1 MRTKLANWTFRF
13 AISLSLIVGALMHFC
28 ASSHGAT
35 VDRYWEF
42 SPYRVQLFIKLE
54 TSSIWREAI
63 GRTLPEVIDRR
74 AGVAMGPLWRLETAL
89 VDDLGTGDDNVQ
101 VAVTDEQLAE
111 LRRDFDKLITLVIRE
126 TPMGLEVSA
135 QEYDSL
141 VESWGPVVRS
151 TTADGSSVAELA
163 FATVHSAFAPMAKFR
178 VDRENPGQVEL
189 SFRGESLPQHSTASE
204 PVVKPGDIL
213 RPVLRRVDRT
223 GLPVEDGIQSTP
235 WTFFSVNETNEAKP
249 TESDNEAEPDETT
262 GGESE
267 TAEASKPADVAKLSD
282 ATIYSHTRF
291 PFSARQ
297 RGRVEQ
303 LALKVNV
310 ADADTRLRLHA
321 RDDSEVPLVGFKV
334 FTRNAGEEA
343 STLVGKTGRDGSIAI
358 PPGKSPIQIAFV
370 QSSGQWI
377 AKIPLVP
384 GADGVIEAPLVDDR
398 KRLEAE
404 ARLVGIREE
413 LIDMVARRN
422 ILAARARSK
431 IKAKDIEGAER
442 LIRELEDIPTATEF
456 EQQRIRQQERMVESS
471 DPRVQARISKLF
483 NDTRDVLAE
492 FMAPGLVQQLK
503 RELIASRTAQ
513 Q

>member
-1 MRTKLANWTFRF
+1 VTNILANQPARF
-13 AISLSLIVGALMHFC
+13 AISSLLLLSILLSAP
-28 ASSHGAT
+28 SQGAT

-42 SPYRVQLFIKLE
+42 SPYRVQLLIKLE
-54 TSSIWREAI
+54 TSSVWREKI
-63 GRTLPEVIDRR
+63 SRTLPAIIARR
-74 AGVAMGPLWRLETAL
+74 AGVAMGPLWRLETTLANEL
-89 VDDLGTGDDNVQ
+89 PSYDGEVQ
-101 VAVTDEQLAE
+101 LMLSDEQLVDA
-111 LRRDFDKLITLVIRE
+111 RRDFDKLFTLVIRE
-126 TPMGLEVSA
+126 TPLGLTVSA

-141 VESWGPVVRS
+141 LETWGPVVQF
-151 TTADGSSVAELA
+151 TTADGSSVGELA

-178 VDRENPGQVEL
+178 VDRESPGQVEL
-189 SFRGESLPQHSTASE
+189 SFRGESLPRHSTASE
-204 PVVKPGDIL
+204 PLVKPGDLL

-223 GLPVEDGIQSTP
+223 GLPVAGGIQSTP
-235 WTFFSVNETNEAKP
+235 WTFFSVNAPSDDSNDLAPGAETDEE
-249 TESDNEAEPDETT
+249 ESDEQLPVD
-262 GGESE
+262 
-267 TAEASKPADVAKLSD
+267 KLSD

-303 LALKVNV
+303 LAIVVNIGN
-310 ADADTRLRLHA
+310 ADTQLRLHA
-321 RDDSEVPLVGFKV
+321 RDDSNVPLVGFKV
-334 FTRNAGEEA
+334 FTRNAGEEE
-343 STLVGKTGRDGSIAI
+343 STFVGKTGRDGAIAI

-422 ILAARARSK
+422 ILASRARAK
-431 IKAKDIEGAER
+431 IKAKDIEGAEI
-442 LIRELEDIPTATEF
+442 LISELEDIPTATKF

-471 DPRVQARISKLF
+471 DPRVQARITKLF

-503 RELIASRTAQ
+503 REVIAGRTAQ